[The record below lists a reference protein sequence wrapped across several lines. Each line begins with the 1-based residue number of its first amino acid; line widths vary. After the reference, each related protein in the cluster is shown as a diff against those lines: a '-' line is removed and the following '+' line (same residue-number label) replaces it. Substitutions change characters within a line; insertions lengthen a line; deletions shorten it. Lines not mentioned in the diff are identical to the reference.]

1 MGRRELRLLAA
12 LLWSR
17 SATCLLPRPL
27 PPTRSLEASILESYS
42 QRRND
47 SSRATSTAASASP
60 FHHPLVVGVDEAG
73 TGAIA
78 GPIVAAAVWLDESF
92 DETSELASFDQRQ
105 LDGSPEPPP
114 LTASTRLHDSK
125 LLNATERRSLWLRLR
140 GSSRI
145 VWATGAA
152 TARRVDD
159 VGVSQANGEAM
170 AIAVDRLSRRLA
182 VRGIIASSSGRELS
196 ILVDG
201 DVVPD
206 ALLTVDD
213 DDDDGDGPFAA
224 EAGKAEPNELRVLEH
239 VF

>member
-27 PPTRSLEASILESYS
+27 PPTRSS
-42 QRRND
+42 RRPFWSLIRSGEMTPGEHVNGSCRLPI
-47 SSRATSTAASASP
+47 SSPISGRRGRGRNGRDYGANRRGHGGWTSPLTRRRAGVFRSAP
-60 FHHPLVVGVDEAG
+60 
-73 TGAIA
+73 TR
-78 GPIVAAAVWLDESF
+78 W
-92 DETSELASFDQRQ
+92 R
-105 LDGSPEPPP
+105 PEPPP

-159 VGVSQANGEAM
+159 VGVSAGE
-170 AIAVDRLSRRLA
+170 RR
-182 VRGIIASSSGRELS
+182 
-196 ILVDG
+196 
-201 DVVPD
+201 
-206 ALLTVDD
+206 
-213 DDDDGDGPFAA
+213 GDGHRRGPPVA
-224 EAGKAEPNELRVLEH
+224 EARGAGNH
-239 VF
+239 CQ